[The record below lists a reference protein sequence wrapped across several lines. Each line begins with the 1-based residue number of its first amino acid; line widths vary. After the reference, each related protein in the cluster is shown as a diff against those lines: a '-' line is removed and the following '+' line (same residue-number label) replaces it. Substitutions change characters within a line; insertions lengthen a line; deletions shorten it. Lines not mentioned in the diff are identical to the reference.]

1 MQAIAPFCPCLGA
14 GDDNAG
20 MELKPMK
27 AANSDDEA
35 AAAGSSSNLPT
46 SGLLGMALRPGCDM
60 KLLTAKGPVPVRLAL
75 SRDSAML
82 TYQSLGGA
90 TESGVISLAIVRE
103 VKPVVAGGILRSQ
116 TPVPL
121 QWSVVADDETL
132 RLEAPTET
140 VKDQW
145 MRTVAELSKRQ
156 ADAKVERKMGYT
168 RKKLHDLDERKKEA
182 ERRKAAVLATCG
194 SSGMKHTA
202 AAMMNRR

>member
-1 MQAIAPFCPCLGA
+1 
-14 GDDNAG
+14 
-20 MELKPMK
+20 MK

-46 SGLLGMALRPGCDM
+46 SGLLGMALRPVANFQQRRAEDAARRDRAAALMEGCDM